1 MYKKLFLE
9 SIITQ
14 LSPTPKW
21 ASSDSK
27 VHVANMGPTCVLAAP
42 GGPHIGPMNLAIRV
56 WLAGN
61 CSFWSADSIADNQ
74 EEVMLDTIMF
84 INKNVIMPS

>member
-1 MYKKLFLE
+1 MVWIKLFLE
-9 SIITQ
+9 SIFTQ

-21 ASSDSK
+21 ASPDSK
-27 VHVANMGPTCVLAAP
+27 VHVANMGPTWGCHV
-42 GGPHIGPMNLAIRV
+42 GPKNLAINV

-74 EEVMLDTIMF
+74 EEVMLDTIML
-84 INKNVIMPS
+84 INKNVILPS